1 MTFDTIYDA
10 QELLKR
16 ACEQRQ
22 VRFSD
27 LVAETA
33 LWAHPETHRR
43 QLRLGSAAVF
53 PGIRRAKPGQGEKRG
68 VKNRQGLDD
77 NSYANLTIKR
87 ALGIH
92 RTKLIGFECCHIW
105 PNTCYDARYHTVIAN
120 LVLLPRALA
129 GLTDH
134 DPQVQAA
141 VQYRSFELYR
151 WRPGEWPAPE
161 RPAGF
166 PDQWRDPEPDPA
178 AKTASGSRR
187 SPGLFGGSGG
197 DGPVPLDKVRLWAMR
212 PTSNVYRIVDI
223 VNCAGS
229 LSRHRLILE
238 IERLRIS
245 RNAPG
250 AVASL
255 LTNAG
260 NAYGRI
266 FVEKAGLISIHPE
279 RAAQVRQYWRPIAVF
294 GRLNING
301 WRHWR
306 SARVRR

>member
-1 MTFDTIYDA
+1 MTFATSYDA
-10 QELLKR
+10 RELLQR
-16 ACEQRQ
+16 ACERRQ
-22 VRFSD
+22 IRFSD

-33 LWAHPETHRR
+33 LWADPETHRR

-68 VKNRQGLDD
+68 VKNGQGLDD
-77 NSYANLTIKR
+77 NSYANLAIKR

-141 VQYRSFELYR
+141 LQYRSFELYR
-151 WRPGEWPAPE
+151 WHPEEWTAPE
-161 RPAGF
+161 RPAGS
-166 PDQWRDPEPDPA
+166 PDQWRDPELDPA
-178 AKTASGSRR
+178 AEPSVPSR
-187 SPGLFGGSGG
+187 PSGG
-197 DGPVPLDKVRLWAMR
+197 DEPVPLDRVHLWAMR

-223 VNCAGS
+223 VNRAGS
-229 LSRHRLILE
+229 LNRHQLIRE

-245 RNAPG
+245 INAPG

-260 NAYGRI
+260 NSYGRI

-279 RAAQVRQYWRPIAVF
+279 RAAQVRQYWRPIAASGLTSVKEE
-294 GRLNING
+294 
-301 WRHWR
+301 
-306 SARVRR
+306 

>member
-1 MTFDTIYDA
+1 MTFDISYDA
-10 QELLKR
+10 RELLQR
-16 ACEQRQ
+16 ACARRQ
-22 VRFSD
+22 IRLSD

-53 PGIRRAKPGQGEKRG
+53 PGIRRAKPGEERG
-68 VKNRQGLDD
+68 VKNGQGLDD

-105 PNTCYDARYHTVIAN
+105 PNTCYNARHHTVIAN

-141 VQYRSFELYR
+141 LQYRSFELYR
-151 WRPGEWPAPE
+151 WHPEESTAPE
-161 RPAGF
+161 RPAGS
-166 PDQWRDPEPDPA
+166 PDQWRDPQPDPRA
-178 AKTASGSRR
+178 QMVSGPRPRACPSQA
-187 SPGLFGGSGG
+187 SGG
-197 DGPVPLDKVRLWAMR
+197 DQPVPLDKVRLWAMR

-223 VNCAGS
+223 VNRVGS
-229 LSRHRLILE
+229 LSRHQLIRE

-266 FVEKAGLISIHPE
+266 FVEKAGLISIHPV
-279 RAAQVRQYWRPIAVF
+279 RAAQVRQYWRPIAAS
-294 GRLNING
+294 GLT
-301 WRHWR
+301 
-306 SARVRR
+306 SDQQKE